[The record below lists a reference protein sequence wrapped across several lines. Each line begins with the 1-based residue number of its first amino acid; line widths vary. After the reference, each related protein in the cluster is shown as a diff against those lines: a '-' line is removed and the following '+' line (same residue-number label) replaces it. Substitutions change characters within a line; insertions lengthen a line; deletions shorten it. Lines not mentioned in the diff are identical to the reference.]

1 MTRSIASDSSTCRA
15 LSKVL
20 GRGVFFAAALLAAVS
35 PASGQTFPNKPVR
48 IIVPYGVGGVV
59 DFVPRVL
66 AERMSAELGQPVV
79 VENKSGG
86 LGIPAMNEVLNS
98 PPDGHFM
105 IEVDAAH
112 WAINP
117 ALTQVNYNFT
127 RDFAPVTLVFTNGLV
142 FFTSTTSGINSFEGL
157 VALAKAKPGQLNYGS
172 SGIGSTHHLAIES
185 LKASLGLDIKHVPY
199 RGGAEMAESVMRGD
213 THFSVVS
220 MGTIL
225 PLVKAGKLKM
235 LAVSIPTRL
244 KQIPDVPTVAEVTGL
259 KDYSF
264 PGQAGF
270 VVKAGTPKAIID
282 KLAAA
287 FTKAAQQ
294 PDLAA
299 KVLDTTASELTPS
312 TPEQLTELIRR
323 DIVKFANAVKASGAK
338 LE

>member
-1 MTRSIASDSSTCRA
+1 MTRSIASDSSNCRA

-48 IIVPYGVGGVV
+48 IIVPYGVGGVA

-66 AERMSAELGQPVV
+66 AERMAAELGQPVV

-98 PPDGHFM
+98 PPDGHVM

-127 RDFAPVTLVFTNGLV
+127 RDFAPVALVFTNGLV

-185 LKASLGLDIKHVPY
+185 LKASPGLDIKHVPY

-225 PLVKAGKLKM
+225 PLVKAG
-235 LAVSIPTRL
+235 
-244 KQIPDVPTVAEVTGL
+244 
-259 KDYSF
+259 
-264 PGQAGF
+264 
-270 VVKAGTPKAIID
+270 TPKSIID

-299 KVLDTTASELTPS
+299 KVLDTTASGLTPS

-338 LE
+338 LA